1 MDAPPLRSALL
12 HSASSGAPDRA
23 EFAAERADV
32 VARAESFAA
41 ASRAAS
47 TRRAYAADLRAFAAW
62 CSARAL
68 CSLPASGETVALYL
82 SELACSGRKVAGISR
97 ALTAINQA
105 HARAGHPR
113 PRASAAVGEVWKGI
127 RRTLGIAPTAQKAP
141 LLLEGLRAAVAALPA
156 TRRGLRDRALLVL
169 GWALGAR
176 RGELVAL
183 DVEDLRE
190 TPEGLEVTIRR
201 SKTDQEAEGRRVG
214 VPFGSN
220 PLTCPVRAVR
230 AWRKASGI
238 LSGALFRGVTRAG
251 SLTPHRLDA
260 GDVARTVK
268 RAAHAAGLDAR
279 ELAAHSLRAGLVTQ
293 AAKSGKSERVIMRQT
308 GHRSIAQVRRYIRDA
323 DLFHDNAAQGIGL

>member
-1 MDAPPLRSALL
+1 VLGHD
-12 HSASSGAPDRA
+12 
-23 EFAAERADV
+23 E
-32 VARAESFAA
+32 
-41 ASRAAS
+41 
-47 TRRAYAADLRAFAAW
+47 
-62 CSARAL
+62 ARAL
-68 CSLPASGETVALYL
+68 SSRHGAPVLPEHVCKLLQHTEGRDPCLVGGSALALRRDAAAGERVAKLAECAEVGAREGIGRHATRASGCYRCTR
-82 SELACSGRKVAGISR
+82 C
-97 ALTAINQA
+97 
-105 HARAGHPR
+105 
-113 PRASAAVGEVWKGI
+113 
-127 RRTLGIAPTAQKAP
+127 PTAQKAP